1 MQGIHRLV
9 CLRGRFIPNSKK
21 TFKKA
26 VADLQGR
33 RNGDDLLDGATE
45 SLDVVVPVEHLP
57 DVEVLHRIVLKVS
70 LSINPK
76 MSGPCY
82 LLKPSCD
89 VKHQL

>member
-1 MQGIHRLV
+1 M

-21 TFKKA
+21 TLKKA

-70 LSINPK
+70 LSINQPLNVGSMLSSQAIMRRK
-76 MSGPCY
+76 TS
-82 LLKPSCD
+82 D
-89 VKHQL
+89 VKMF